1 MRDANTVQERRQ
13 ALVELEVLCWRLEI
27 TDQERD

>member
-13 ALVELEVLCWRLEI
+13 ALVELEDVCWRLEE
-27 TDQERD
+27 TERERD